1 MVTNTDVVT
10 KSFYFE
16 GMITNTWYASDL
28 TYFVDNKTGQKF
40 YSNGILIANDSNTD
54 DDIMVSFG
62 KDQNGNWVDDARVK
76 AGEIVSFDRRIEVG
90 FNVKTLGGGV
100 FIRVWAW

>member
-1 MVTNTDVVT
+1 MVMNTDVIT

-16 GMITNTWYASDL
+16 GTITNTSYASDL
-28 TYFVDNKTGQKF
+28 TYFVDNKTGKKF
-40 YSNGILIANDSNTD
+40 YSSGILIANDSDTD
-54 DDIMVSFG
+54 DVMISFG
-62 KDQNGNWVDDARVK
+62 KDQSGNWVDDARVK
-76 AGEIVSFDRRIEVG
+76 AGEIVSFDRRIEEG